1 MTITY
6 ETSHEGRVL
15 IFTCLDPFTIMDL
28 IQTTELCQRE
38 VFDKA
43 TKKVY
48 VISDLTAV
56 TRIPPDLLSAGH
68 RVLKKPHPM
77 TGPVFEVTTN
87 ELLYRLV
94 NVISKLTPS
103 GTVAVRKT
111 LADAVEE
118 VERLIALEPP
128 DPVAATADAQ
138 VNPAT

>member
-15 IFTCLDPFTIMDL
+15 IFKCLDPFIIMDL
-28 IQTTELCQRE
+28 VQTTELCQRE

-111 LADAVEE
+111 LADALEE

-128 DPVAATADAQ
+128 DAVAVTADAQ